1 MMSTV
6 VTRQTLADQV
16 ADRIVEA
23 IVVGDIAPGA
33 SISEN
38 DVALRFGVS
47 RGPAREALF
56 RLEGKGL
63 VTRAAHHGARVVD
76 LSLDDLRSLFELRES
91 VEGMACRLAAE
102 RMSDG
107 ELESLD
113 AALARHAAGL
123 EAAAGQSYYQA
134 AGDDDFHIAIA
145 AASKSPRLLRALVE
159 ELYDVMRL
167 YRFRSS
173 SRPGRAREALAEHRA
188 ILSALRRRDP
198 SAAEAAM
205 RAHIRAS
212 WENTRANFQDA
223 ST

>member
-1 MMSTV
+1 MSSE

-16 ADRIVEA
+16 VDRIVEA
-23 IVVGDIAPGA
+23 IVLGEIAPGA

-76 LSLDDLRSLFELRES
+76 LSLDDLRSLFELREA
-91 VEGMACRLAAE
+91 VEGMACRLAAQ
-102 RMSDG
+102 RITDA
-107 ELESLD
+107 ELEALQ
-113 AALARHAAGL
+113 AALDRHAAGL

-134 AGDDDFHIAIA
+134 AGDDDFHFAIA
-145 AASKSPRLLRALVE
+145 SASRSPRLRRALAD

-167 YRFRSS
+167 YRYRSS
-173 SRPGRAREALAEHRA
+173 ARPGRAREALAEHRA
-188 ILSALRRRDP
+188 ILAALRKRDP
-198 SAAEAAM
+198 AAAETAM

-212 WENTRANFQDA
+212 WETTRASFRNA
-223 ST
+223 SP

>member
-1 MMSTV
+1 MNEVLDSRVLGALRWIDAVTQTPIATPLV
-6 VTRQTLADQV
+6 VT
-16 ADRIVEA
+16 
-23 IVVGDIAPGA
+23 GA
-33 SISEN
+33 G
-38 DVALRFGVS
+38 LRFTRNLS
-47 RGPAREALF
+47 
-56 RLEGKGL
+56 GL
-63 VTRAAHHGARVVD
+63 TVIT
-76 LSLDDLRSLFELRES
+76 
-91 VEGMACRLAAE
+91 
-102 RMSDG
+102 
-107 ELESLD
+107 
-113 AALARHAAGL
+113 HAAGL

-188 ILSALRRRDP
+188 ILAALRRRDP

>member
-1 MMSTV
+1 MSRA

-16 ADRIVEA
+16 LDRIVEA
-23 IVVGDIAPGA
+23 IVVGDVAPGA
-33 SISEN
+33 PISEN

-76 LSLDDLRSLFELRES
+76 LTLDDLRALFELREA
-91 VEGMACRLAAE
+91 VECLAARLAAE
-102 RMSDG
+102 RMTG
-107 ELESLD
+107 AELAGLE
-113 AALARHAAGL
+113 AALARHAAAL
-123 EAAAGQSYYQA
+123 AAAAGQSYYQS

-145 AASKSPRLLRALVE
+145 SASHNPRLVRALADD
-159 ELYDVMRL
+159 LYDVMRV

-173 SRPGRAREALAEHRA
+173 ARPGRAPEALAEHRA
-188 ILSALRRRDP
+188 ILAALQRRDGA
-198 SAAEAAM
+198 AAEAAM

-212 WENTRANFQDA
+212 WENTRANFPDA
-223 ST
+223 SR